1 MCGQSDKTTR
11 NDDLYRGQGVKG
23 NIPYLDIKLK
33 EYLRSQDTLMA
44 QAFLLLRKT
53 GMRIGELRDLEKDC
67 LEKPL
72 LVIGIRKDGDQNG
85 CCL

>member
-1 MCGQSDKTTR
+1 
-11 NDDLYRGQGVKG
+11 
-23 NIPYLDIKLK
+23 
-33 EYLRSQDTLMA
+33 MA